1 MPNSFPMPLRLALPL
16 LLLTVA
22 PALAQPAPA
31 PPPAGRPN
39 PAEARRVELDRLF
52 EALKTAPDQGGGQ
65 IVESRIRAIWG
76 QGVSPAAALL
86 LRRGQRNL
94 QAQEAAEALEDFDA
108 AILLEPAS
116 ADAWALRARAQARLG
131 DRVAAARDL
140 QEALRLEP
148 RHFGALLQFA
158 ELQEEARDLRGALRS
173 LDAALALHP
182 QLPGGAMRRRDLVRR
197 AEGEA
202 L

>member
-1 MPNSFPMPLRLALPL
+1 MILRLLLPL
-16 LLLTVA
+16 LIIA
-22 PALAQPAPA
+22 ALPAPGFAQA
-31 PPPAGRPN
+31 PRQTA
-39 PAEARRVELDRLF
+39 AERRQAELDRLF
-52 EALKTAPDQGGGQ
+52 EALKTAPDQAGGQ
-65 IVESRIRAIWG
+65 IVESRIRALWG
-76 QGVSPAAALL
+76 QEVSPAAALL

-94 QAQEAAEALEDFDA
+94 QAQETAEALEDFDA
-108 AILLEPAS
+108 AILLEPEA
-116 ADAWALRARAQARLG
+116 AEAWALRARANALLG

-140 QEALRLEP
+140 QAALRLEP
-148 RHFGALLQFA
+148 RHFGALLQFSA
-158 ELQEEARDLRGALRS
+158 LQEEAGDLRGALRS

>member
-1 MPNSFPMPLRLALPL
+1 MIRSAALLLLLALP
-16 LLLTVA
+16 VQ
-22 PALAQPAPA
+22 AQT
-31 PPPAGRPN
+31 PPPRPGA
-39 PAEARRVELDRLF
+39 AEARQAELDRLF

-65 IVESRIRAIWG
+65 IVEARIRALWS
-76 QGVSPAAALL
+76 QAVSPAAGLL

-94 QAQEAAEALEDFDA
+94 QAQETAEALEDFDA
-108 AILLEPAS
+108 ALVLEPGAP
-116 ADAWALRARAQARLG
+116 DAWLLRAAAYDRLG

-140 QEALRLEP
+140 QQALLLEP
-148 RHFGALLQFA
+148 RHFGALLQLSQ
-158 ELQEEARDLRGALRS
+158 LQEEAGDLRGALRS

-182 QLPGGAMRRRDLVRR
+182 QLPGGAMRRRDLQRR